1 MAIFYLGVTKNIRL
15 WAMKFCIVAALFQI
29 LIIILYGV
37 LVEYGDHALPPHKR
51 KEANQNASA
60 SNPSLEVNDVSVY
73 YPSK

>member
-1 MAIFYLGVTKNIRL
+1 
-15 WAMKFCIVAALFQI
+15 MKFCIVAALFQI
-29 LIIILYGV
+29 LIITLYGA

-51 KEANQNASA
+51 KGANQNASA